1 MGRREVTAAGTITVD
16 RSDST
21 PKVLLIHRP
30 GYDDWS
36 LPKGKLETDEY
47 VPACAAR
54 ETWEETAVRVR
65 LGMPVKSL
73 TYGINGGAKTVH
85 WWTATPLEIKRHKA
99 DSEVDRVAWLTP
111 KNALKRLTY
120 SDEGPILEEA
130 LSLPPTTAFLVVRHA
145 KAMLRKH
152 WSGRDQGRPIT
163 SRGRKQSQALIP
175 LLQAY
180 GVSSLASSTSARCMQ
195 TFGPYAK
202 AAGLEVRGWSTFSEE
217 IAEGQEP
224 AVHKLMERLVVDA
237 AESGVPTAVCGH
249 RPVLPTML
257 DALGVAG
264 RPMQTAATVVAHVDG
279 RGEPLAV
286 QWHRPRL

>member
-30 GYDDWS
+30 GYDDWT
-36 LPKGKLETDEY
+36 LPKGKLETNKCPPAPPARRGRTRGR
-47 VPACAAR
+47 VPARHAR
-54 ETWEETAVRVR
+54 QVFDLRHQRRRRDRALVST
-65 LGMPVKSL
+65 
-73 TYGINGGAKTVH
+73 
-85 WWTATPLEIKRHKA
+85 TPLEIKRHKA
-99 DSEVDRVAWLTP
+99 DSEVDRVALVAP
-111 KNALKRLTY
+111 KNALKRLAY

-163 SRGRKQSQALIP
+163 SRGRKQSQALNP
-175 LLQAY
+175 A
-180 GVSSLASSTSARCMQ
+180 
-195 TFGPYAK
+195 
-202 AAGLEVRGWSTFSEE
+202 AAGLRSLVAGVLHVSALHADLRAVRQGRR
-217 IAEGQEP
+217 ARGARLVDLQRGDRRGQEP